1 VISKPDGPASPGR
14 GLGGA
19 QVEGRWDRGGGLARL
34 REAAGLDQSH
44 PYVPQMYITEPMGAA
59 LCSPDNHR
67 AWRSLVELEDAPGSC
82 K

>member
-1 VISKPDGPASPGR
+1 MGR
-14 GLGGA
+14 RPLVADSVARRWKGA
-19 QVEGRWDRGGGLARL
+19 GTGGGLARL